1 MRKKKI
7 ALVFLLIIL
16 SILGIYFFKNIV
28 PGLKNSEDVFVSKNI
43 SENETKE
50 ILKSI
55 KLDVDFNKSEEVYNS
70 LNFPPDG
77 YKYIIIK
84 TNESITK
91 KFHDIYS
98 NNEISEKIKDKKLK
112 YKEIDQD
119 EAIHILEEHCSEKK
133 LLKLVEKDF
142 NNKDTAFGMMEVNNS
157 GEDSSLFDETYII
170 SCRGNTI
177 YIFYHKI

>member
-1 MRKKKI
+1 MRKKKN
-7 ALVFLLIIL
+7 ALFFLLIIL

-28 PGLKNSEDVFVSKNI
+28 PGLKSSEDVFVSKNI

-142 NNKDTAFGMMEVNNS
+142 NNKDTAFGMMEVNNYVK
-157 GEDSSLFDETYII
+157 DSSLFDETYII